1 MRRSLAVLAGAPLLT
16 ATSCINTFDLRT
28 SPRPERVSPAI
39 VARSGG
45 RPANVRTL
53 RVERCRPEV
62 LPHVAWSIARLVGA
76 DSTAAPDSI
85 IYGQLPRGY
94 HELHPAEP
102 LSPGGCYEMHGIAG
116 SGDST
121 TFGDAVGSAA
131 FRVLPDGTVVPGWT
145 RVRYGKELG
154 HAALACRFAFH
165 RARTPADTAAVD
177 ARTFPVAD
185 TTVSCQMMRT
195 TLAQTMRAE
204 PGPRKVAVTMLT
216 AVAEI
221 GAIIWLGRAWDRA
234 RGLDH

>member
-1 MRRSLAVLAGAPLLT
+1 MRRSLAVLAGAPLLV
-16 ATSCINTFDLRT
+16 ATSCIRTFDLRT
-28 SPRPERVSPAI
+28 APRPERGSPAI

-45 RPANVRTL
+45 RPADVRTL

-62 LPHVAWSIARLVGA
+62 LPHVAWSIARLAGA

-94 HELHPAEP
+94 YEEHPAEP
-102 LSPGGCYEMHGIAG
+102 LAPGGCYEMRGTAG
-116 SGDST
+116 GRDST
-121 TFGDAVGSAA
+121 TFDAVGLAA
-131 FRVLPDGTVVPGWT
+131 FRVLADGTVVPGWT
-145 RVRYGKELG
+145 RVRHGKELG

-165 RARTPADTAAVD
+165 RARTTADTAAVD

-185 TTVSCQMMRT
+185 TTVSCGMMRT
-195 TLAQTMRAE
+195 TLAESMRAE

-216 AVAEI
+216 AAAEI
-221 GAIIWLGRAWDRA
+221 GAIVWLGRAWDRA